1 MIKEPQLIKRKGF
14 WSWLNPKYD
23 LNPKW
28 TEEREM
34 ELSEEL
40 KDLTQ
45 KMVRKFCAI
54 NQQSCSVNCVHFKP
68 GNIALPTPLWIFGNE
83 VFGVGCCNGPRC
95 KLW

>member
-28 TEEREM
+28 TEERGM
-34 ELSEEL
+34 ELCEQL
-40 KDLTQ
+40 KAETAL
-45 KMVRKFCAI
+45 MVRKFCAI

-68 GNIALPTPLWIFGNE
+68 GNIVLPSYSGLWE
-83 VFGVGCCNGPRC
+83 SCLEGCCNGPRC